1 MTRNAIDFLLFT
13 ISILK
18 KLACRKLAEL
28 SEISYKI
35 IGEHYNVL
43 KGCDVSLRRLVSVI
57 LMLADA
63 IAITLSGFIALYLRF
78 EGQVAAHYFYAW
90 IYFLPV
96 IIIIG
101 LTFFFM
107 FGLYQRLWR
116 YAGVN
121 ELLTIIFAVTLNSVV
136 SSLYMYITDPSFPRS
151 VYIMTWGLN
160 VAFVGSSRLLL
171 RSFYYR
177 YKTYKSQRARVLI
190 VGAGDAGAMIAREIQ
205 HRYYDTKQLVGF
217 IDDDRSKH
225 NQILFGVKVLGNR
238 KAIKKVVDDYHI
250 DEIIIAIPS
259 ASGVQ
264 LRRIIYEC
272 KKTNCLVKTVPGLYE
287 LIDGKVSFQQI
298 RNVDLEDLLRREP
311 VKLDV
316 ARIAGYLAGKKVL
329 VTGAGGSIGSELC
342 RQIAALSPKKLILL
356 GKGENSIFEIHREL
370 LDKYPMLQ
378 TEPVI
383 ADVRDRERID
393 RIFEHY
399 QPQVIFHAAAH
410 KHVPLM
416 ELQPDEAV
424 RNNIFGTKN
433 VVEAAHQF
441 MAEMF
446 ILISTDKAVN
456 PSSIMGVTK
465 RVAELII
472 QDMNRKSKTVYAA
485 VRFGNVLGSRGSVVP
500 LFQRQIRAGG
510 PVTITHPEMKR
521 YFMTIPEAVQLVL
534 QAGSMAK
541 GGEVFVLDMG
551 EPVKIYDMA
560 CTLIELA
567 GLRPH
572 KDIEIKFTGLRPGE
586 KLFEELLSA
595 EEGTSAT
602 THEKIFCA
610 NLQAVDP
617 QKLALGL
624 TRLQVAV
631 DSDEIRKILTE
642 LVPSFSGYRGKPG
655 KPQLQELQKAKVEAA
670 AGLG

>member
-1 MTRNAIDFLLFT
+1 MKWQVNTINA
-13 ISILK
+13 
-18 KLACRKLAEL
+18 
-28 SEISYKI
+28 
-35 IGEHYNVL
+35 L
-43 KGCDVSLRRLVSVI
+43 KGRDDSLRRLILVV

-63 IAITLSGFIALYLRF
+63 ISITLSGFIALYLRF
-78 EGQVAAHYFYAW
+78 EGQVADHYFHTW
-90 IYFLPV
+90 INFLPV

-116 YAGVN
+116 YAGIK
-121 ELLTIIFAVTLNSVV
+121 ELLTIIFAVTLYSLV
-136 SSLYMYITDPSFPRS
+136 SSLYMYITVPSFPRS

-160 VAFVGSSRLLL
+160 IAFVGSSRLLL

-177 YKTYKSQRARVLI
+177 YKTFKSQRSRVLI
-190 VGAGDAGAMIAREIQ
+190 VGAGDAGAIIAREIL
-205 HRYYDTKQLVGF
+205 HRYYDSKQLVGF
-217 IDDDRSKH
+217 IDDDRSKR

-238 KAIKKVVDDYHI
+238 KAIKKIVDDYHI

-259 ASGVQ
+259 AAGAQ

-272 KKTNCLVKTVPGLYE
+272 KKTNCLVKTVPGIYE

-316 ARIAGYLAGKKVL
+316 ARIAGYLTGKKVL

-342 RQIAALSPKKLILL
+342 RQIAALSPKKIILL

-393 RIFEHY
+393 RIFERY
-399 QPQVIFHAAAH
+399 RPQVIFHAAAH

-441 MAEMF
+441 KVEMF

-500 LFQRQIRAGG
+500 LFKKQIAKGG
-510 PVTITHPEMKR
+510 PVTITHPDMKR

-534 QAGSMAK
+534 QAGSMAQ

-551 EPVKIYDMA
+551 EPIKIIDLV
-560 CTLIELA
+560 CDLIRLSGLEPEL
-567 GLRPH
+567 
-572 KDIEIKFTGLRPGE
+572 DIKLKYIGLRPGE
-586 KLFEELLSA
+586 KLVEELLTA
-595 EEGTSAT
+595 EEGTTAT

-610 NLQAVDP
+610 NLQTVDS
-617 QKLALGL
+617 QKLERGL
-624 TRLQVAV
+624 TRLQLAV
-631 DSDEIRKILTE
+631 TAEEIRKILAE
-642 LVPSFSGYRGKPG
+642 LVPSFSGYRRNSDKL
-655 KPQLQELQKAKVEAA
+655 QLQELQKSKAEAA
-670 AGLG
+670 AGMGLS